1 MCKWGQVHFAH
12 NFYHVASKLVV
23 IYCGHED
30 LYYFIKDRDRNMDYS
45 VLIID
50 DEVELA
56 DSTAEY
62 FNMFDIKSCAVY
74 TAQDALSFLKE
85 NTTKLILLD
94 INLGKTS
101 GFELCK
107 QLRKE
112 YDIPI
117 LFISARSS
125 DDDMVIAL
133 NIGGDDYI
141 TKPYSLNV
149 LHAKVKVVLKRY
161 EQAAERALAGVAGSN
176 GIAAGEVSTS
186 KDKVYHLGNV
196 EVDTEA
202 GLVKKAG
209 EIIELTAMEYK
220 LLTYL
225 LENRNKV
232 VSKQKIFDNVWEDS
246 IVSEGTLNVH
256 LRHLREKIEED
267 PNSPKIIKTI
277 RGIGLMLN
285 NEE

>member
-1 MCKWGQVHFAH
+1 
-12 NFYHVASKLVV
+12 
-23 IYCGHED
+23 
-30 LYYFIKDRDRNMDYS
+30 MDYS

-62 FNMFDIKSCAVY
+62 FNMFDVKSIAVY
-74 TAQDALSFLKE
+74 SAEEALDFFKN

-94 INLGKTS
+94 INLGNSS

-107 QLRKE
+107 KLRAD

-149 LHAKVKVVLKRY
+149 LYAKVKVVLKRY
-161 EQAAERALAGVAGSN
+161 DRSNQQAASGN
-176 GIAAGEVSTS
+176 PNNTQ
-186 KDKVYHLGNV
+186 KTNVYTIGDV
-196 EVDTEA
+196 EIDTEA
-202 GLVKKAG
+202 GLVRKAG
-209 EIIELTAMEYK
+209 EQVELTAMEYK
-220 LLTYL
+220 LLVFL

-232 VSKQKIFDNVWEDS
+232 MSKQKIFDNVWEDS
-246 IVSEGTLNVH
+246 FVSDGTLNVH
-256 LRHLREKIEED
+256 LRHLREKIEDD
-267 PNSPKIIKTI
+267 PNDPKIIKTV
-277 RGIGLMLN
+277 RGMGLILN
-285 NEE
+285 YQ

>member
-1 MCKWGQVHFAH
+1 
-12 NFYHVASKLVV
+12 
-23 IYCGHED
+23 
-30 LYYFIKDRDRNMDYS
+30 MDYS

-50 DEVELA
+50 DEKELA

-62 FNMFDIKSCAVY
+62 FNMFDISSCVAY
-74 TAQDALSFLKE
+74 SADETYEFFKN

-94 INLGKTS
+94 INLGESS

-107 QLRKE
+107 KLRKD

-149 LHAKVKVVLKRY
+149 LYAKVKVVLKRY
-161 EQAAERALAGVAGSN
+161 EKMNNLSEAISDSSDKSNSLNSQNSSGVSEDT
-176 GIAAGEVSTS
+176 IFTI
-186 KDKVYHLGNV
+186 GNI
-196 EVDTEA
+196 EINKSA
-202 GLVKKAG
+202 GLVKKDG
-209 EIIELTAMEYK
+209 DIVDLTAMEYK
-220 LLTYL
+220 LLIYL
-225 LENRNKV
+225 LDNRNKV
-232 VSKQKIFDNVWEDS
+232 VSKDRIFDNVWEDS
-246 IVSEGTLNVH
+246 FVSEGTLNVH

-267 PNSPKIIKTI
+267 PNSPKIIKTV
-277 RGIGLMLN
+277 RGMGLILN
-285 NEE
+285 Y

>member
-1 MCKWGQVHFAH
+1 
-12 NFYHVASKLVV
+12 
-23 IYCGHED
+23 
-30 LYYFIKDRDRNMDYS
+30 MDYS

-62 FNMFDIKSCAVY
+62 FNMFDTKSCAVY
-74 TAQDALSFLKE
+74 SAQDALDFFKE

-94 INLGKTS
+94 INLGNSS

-107 QLRKE
+107 KLRND

-149 LHAKVKVVLKRY
+149 LYAKVKVVLKRY
-161 EQAAERALAGVAGSN
+161 EQLAELTGKADDKAGQAGDRVDGPGVASDKIFNLGHIEIDTDASLVRRD
-176 GIAAGEVSTS
+176 GEV
-186 KDKVYHLGNV
+186 V
-196 EVDTEA
+196 
-202 GLVKKAG
+202 
-209 EIIELTAMEYK
+209 ELTAMEYK
-220 LLTYL
+220 LLLYL

-232 VSKQKIFDNVWEDS
+232 VSKQKIFDNVWEDNF
-246 IVSEGTLNVH
+246 VSDGTLNVH

-277 RGIGLMLN
+277 RGLGLMLN
-285 NEE
+285 YEE

>member
-1 MCKWGQVHFAH
+1 M
-12 NFYHVASKLVV
+12 
-23 IYCGHED
+23 E
-30 LYYFIKDRDRNMDYS
+30 YS

-74 TAQDALSFLKE
+74 TAQDALDFFKD

-107 QLRKE
+107 TLRKE

-161 EQAAERALAGVAGSN
+161 EKSEELANMAENLLEGAGAGAGAVAGSLSLGAGSAIGN
-176 GIAAGEVSTS
+176 GSASSS
-186 KDKVYHLGNV
+186 KIYKLGTI
-196 EVDTEA
+196 EVDTDA
-202 GLVKKAG
+202 GLVHKDG
-209 EIIELTAMEYK
+209 NVVELTAMEYK
-220 LLTYL
+220 LLVYL
-225 LENRNKV
+225 LENRNKI

-246 IVSEGTLNVH
+246 FVSEGTLNVH

-267 PNSPKIIKTI
+267 PNNPKIIKTI
-277 RGIGLMLN
+277 RGMGLMLN
-285 NEE
+285 YEN